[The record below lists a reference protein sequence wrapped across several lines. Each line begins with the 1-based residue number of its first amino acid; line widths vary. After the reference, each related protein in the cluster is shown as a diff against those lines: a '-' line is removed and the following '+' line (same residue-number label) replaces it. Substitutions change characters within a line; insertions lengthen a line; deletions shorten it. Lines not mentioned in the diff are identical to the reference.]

1 MKLKGGL
8 HKFKFAKKPTTVSIS
23 GYKDF
28 KFVIKQLQKKQSL
41 KSKSKY
47 QQRRIK
53 ELSQLSKSRS
63 KLGKA
68 EFEKK
73 LKRFLGI
80 RKNGS
85 INANK
90 AKQFGIKK
98 GVHDFTFNTIIR
110 KKVPIIVD
118 IGDVYEWNVDYI
130 MENWPEI
137 AQVLSE
143 WNVLNYFQEFQQP
156 EYSDWF
162 TRLTDFLGLSG
173 ISYSSFINPLK
184 MVLLKKNRSQ

>member
-8 HKFKFAKKPTTVSIS
+8 HKFKFAKRATTVSVRT
-23 GYKDF
+23 YKDY

-41 KSKSKY
+41 KSKSRY
-47 QQRRIK
+47 QQRRIRDLAK
-53 ELSQLSKSRS
+53 LAKSRT
-63 KLGKA
+63 KVGKA

-80 RKNGS
+80 RKDGS

-90 AKQFGIKK
+90 SKQFGIKK

-184 MVLLKKNRSQ
+184 MVLLKKNKG

>member
-1 MKLKGGL
+1 MK
-8 HKFKFAKKPTTVSIS
+8 KFKFSKKPITVSVS
-23 GYKDF
+23 KYKDF

-41 KSKSKY
+41 KSKSRY
-47 QQRRIK
+47 QQKRIK
-53 ELSQLSKSRS
+53 ELSNLSKSRS
-63 KLGKA
+63 KLGRA

-110 KKVPIIVD
+110 KKVPNIIID
-118 IGDVYEWNVDYI
+118 NFDFYEWNVDYI
-130 MENWPEI
+130 MEHWNEI
-137 AQVLSE
+137 AQILSE

-173 ISYSSFINPLK
+173 ISYNSFINPLK
-184 MVLLKKNRSQ
+184 MVLLKKNKG